1 MQFVHDEEQKLIRE
15 SARSVLSA
23 RAASDALSAA
33 LREPGGFDTAL
44 WRTFGELGW
53 TGLAIPQA
61 YGGAGLGWVELCL
74 LQEEQGRRLV
84 PSPFFS
90 TCALAAPLIAAAG
103 DEAQRRALL
112 PRIAAGELTI
122 ACALTGT
129 EGRPPGDGVSV
140 LLESRGEEFTLSGVA
155 DFVIHAD
162 SAELLVV
169 LARASVSPS
178 RGAGGLSVAVIPAAS
193 AGLSIHPHVMLDLTR
208 PMARIELDGVNVSRE
223 QLLGDPGS
231 AASAVE
237 AALDLARIA
246 LASEALGGAERVLE
260 MTTDYVKERVQFGRP
275 VGSFQAVKHRLADM
289 MIEVEAAKSAA
300 WYAACVADERH
311 EELAEAA
318 AIAKSYCCDAFFD
331 CAANAIQLH
340 GGIGFTWEHEVH
352 RYFKR
357 ARATMTLLGSPAW
370 QRERLT
376 SRFAPGT
383 AAMSPLF

>member
-1 MQFVHDEEQKLIRE
+1 VQFVHDEEQKLIRE

>member
-1 MQFVHDEEQKLIRE
+1 MQFVHDEEQQLIRE

-33 LREPGGFDTAL
+33 LREPGGYDATL

-129 EGRPPGDGVSV
+129 EGRPPCDGVSV